1 MEDAAG
7 PAADYAA
14 AKAKQ
19 QTLRSGQ
26 SGEVDEVEVGKGEM
40 QRRKRVELSRRKVF
54 ERHTSPKTKHTSC
67 VGEVRNRSED
77 RA

>member
-19 QTLRSGQ
+19 QALRSGQ
-26 SGEVDEVEVGKGEM
+26 SGEVDEVEELKSMKVKCS
-40 QRRKRVELSRRKVF
+40 VELSRRK
-54 ERHTSPKTKHTSC
+54 S
-67 VGEVRNRSED
+67 
-77 RA
+77 